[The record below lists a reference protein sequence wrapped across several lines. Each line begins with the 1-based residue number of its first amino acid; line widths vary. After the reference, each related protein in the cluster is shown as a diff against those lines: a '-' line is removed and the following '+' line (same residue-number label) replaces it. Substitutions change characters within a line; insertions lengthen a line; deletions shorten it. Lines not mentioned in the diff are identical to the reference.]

1 MFCKHQWKLL
11 DKTIIPSKWETINK
25 DRAITKLKGDA
36 ISVEDFCIQK
46 VILSFTCEKCGKLKV
61 ITESN

>member
-11 DKTIIPSKWETINK
+11 DKTIIPSKWEIISEN
-25 DRAITKLKGDA
+25 RAITKISGNA
-36 ISVEDFCIQK
+36 VSVEDMCIQK